1 MHEEERRLCGGCSIR
16 ERGRWRTGT
25 DKLASY
31 GLDTE
36 VWISQNSTISDSN
49 IIALEALLQ
58 TKSEKDVPDMRSE
71 GVEPIYWADTE
82 SGLNLV

>member
-1 MHEEERRLCGGCSIR
+1 MEEKEEAGYRSP
-16 ERGRWRTGT
+16 T

-31 GLDTE
+31 GLETE

-58 TKSEKDVPDMRSE
+58 TKSEKDLSDMRSD
-71 GVEPIYWADTE
+71 GVEPIYWAGTE
-82 SGLNLV
+82 SGF